1 MELSVNFNFARDF
14 FPGVFDENYL
24 VFFDLLFQV
33 NEGFVFYEKTDS
45 GLVIDALQID
55 LRVDQFELVLFVLI
69 LLLLLVIP
77 VLKIRLKIKVKTE
90 NGLTP
95 CLTCVTIPTKVA
107 F

>member
-45 GLVIDALQID
+45 GLVIDALKLD
-55 LRVDQFELVLFVLI
+55 LSTHRFELVLIILI
-69 LLLLLVIP
+69 IFIADLDECNYSNECGFLLLYFLSYHIDLV
-77 VLKIRLKIKVKTE
+77 KVDWRR
-90 NGLTP
+90 
-95 CLTCVTIPTKVA
+95 
-107 F
+107 